1 MKPIE
6 IVELIKQQDPDALG
20 KMQDKKAAAVIRK
33 AFQELARTVRETEE
47 GEIKLPGFG
56 VFRIRQVERE
66 KDGEKEAVKRVV
78 FQPAPEKK
86 PALEEDSAD

>member
-6 IVELIKQQDPDALG
+6 IVELIKQQNPDALG
-20 KMQDKKAAAVIRK
+20 NIPDKKAAAVIRK

-47 GEIKLPGFG
+47 GEVRLPGFG

-66 KDGEKEAVKRVV
+66 KDGEKEMVKRVV
-78 FQPAPEKK
+78 FRPASEKK
-86 PALEEDSAD
+86 PTPEEESTD

>member
-6 IVELIKQQDPDALG
+6 IVELIKQQNPDALG
-20 KMQDKKAAAVIRK
+20 NIPDKKAAAVIRT

-47 GEIKLPGFG
+47 GEVKVPGFG

-66 KDGEKEAVKRVV
+66 KDGEQVVVKRVV
-78 FQPAPEKK
+78 FRPASERKPAP
-86 PALEEDSAD
+86 EEDSAD